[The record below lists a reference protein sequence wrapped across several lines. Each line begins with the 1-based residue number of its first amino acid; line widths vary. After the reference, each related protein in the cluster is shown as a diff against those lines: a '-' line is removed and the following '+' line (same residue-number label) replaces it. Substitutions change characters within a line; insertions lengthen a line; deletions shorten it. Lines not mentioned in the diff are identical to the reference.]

1 MPLLNPA
8 LKGFF
13 ETPDIRNYV
22 LYGGRAS
29 SKTYHTAGFCIFLA
43 CNYKV
48 KFLCVRQWQARVADS
63 VKTVLEECIEN
74 AGLQAEFRITEKSI
88 EHIHTGSSFIFYGI
102 QRNLRDIKGI
112 ASIDILWVEEAEQF
126 SKEQWEILEPCIR
139 SEGSRIFIVWNPR
152 YASDW
157 VWKNFVVNPPKK
169 TLVRQ
174 INFDENP
181 YISSTMME
189 VIEDARDRDPEAFR
203 HIYLGE
209 PLDSDDLS
217 VVKRKW
223 VMAAIGGHEKLQ
235 IAITG
240 SRVTGFDVADSGEDS
255 CAYVDTHGVLAYHC
269 DLWKAG
275 EDELKK
281 SATRVYSRAREIG
294 SEVVYDAI
302 GVGAHV
308 GSDINDLNSQN
319 GTSIKHS
326 KFFAGSGVYKPDS
339 YYGETK
345 IANRDF
351 FSNVKAQAWWMIADR
366 FRNTYNAVTNGAK
379 FDQEDL
385 IFIDS
390 AMPNLEK
397 LIDELTTPRR
407 DFDASG
413 KVKVESKKDLAKPNR
428 EGGPQPSPNLADA
441 FVMANVAPYVRSRS
455 WFG

>member
-8 LKGFF
+8 LAGYF
-13 ETPDIRNYV
+13 ETPGIRNYV
-22 LYGGRAS
+22 LHGGRAS
-29 SKTYHTAGFCIFLA
+29 SKTMHTAGFCIFLA
-43 CNYKV
+43 CNYRV
-48 KFLCVRQWQARVADS
+48 KFLCVRRFQAKIADS
-63 VKTVLEECIEN
+63 VKSVLEHCIYA
-74 AGLQAEFRITEKSI
+74 AGLQEEFDITESEIRHKG
-88 EHIHTGSSFIFYGI
+88 TGSTFSFFGI
-102 QRNLRDIKGI
+102 ERNLREIKGFFG
-112 ASIDILWVEEAEQF
+112 ANVLWVEEGEALT
-126 SKEQWEILEPCIR
+126 KEQWEVLEPTIR
-139 SEGSRIFIVWNPR
+139 EEGSVVFLVFNPR
-152 YASDW
+152 FAKDF
-157 VWKNFVVNPPKK
+157 VWRNFVVNPPPR
-169 TLVRQ
+169 TLVRAIQ
-174 INFDENP
+174 YDENP
-181 YISSTMME
+181 YLSQTMRE
-189 VIEDARDRDPEAFR
+189 IIEAAKERDYEGYL
-203 HIYLGE
+203 HIYRGQ
-209 PLDSDDLS
+209 PLDDDTGS
-217 VVKRKW
+217 VIKRKW

-235 IAITG
+235 MAITG

-345 IANRDF
+345 IANKDF

-379 FDQEDL
+379 FEQEDL

-407 DFDASG
+407 DFDMSG